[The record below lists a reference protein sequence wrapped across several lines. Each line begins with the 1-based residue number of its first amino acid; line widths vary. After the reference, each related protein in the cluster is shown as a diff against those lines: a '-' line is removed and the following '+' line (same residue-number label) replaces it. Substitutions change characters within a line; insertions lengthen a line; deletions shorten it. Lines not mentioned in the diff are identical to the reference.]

1 MGDAVRRAVLKR
13 TAPWHATKDVMDD
26 PIALLIPVI
35 RPFVRRSIRRKTALF
50 DQRPPV
56 PGRVVFLG
64 DSITEGGDWNEF
76 FPELRT
82 LNRGI
87 GGDSVAG
94 VRGRLASALHQPL
107 AVSLLIGTNDL
118 HGLGNTREIDGI
130 AEQFRDLVTSIKVTV
145 PNVPLYVNSITP
157 RTKSWVTKIEAL
169 NRQYASISA
178 EAGATYIDLW
188 PALAD
193 GEGALRKEF
202 TRDHLHLTEPGYQA
216 WVEVLAP
223 LLAAYA
229 NGHGV

>member
-1 MGDAVRRAVLKR
+1 
-13 TAPWHATKDVMDD
+13 MDD

-35 RPFVRRSIRRKTALF
+35 RPLVRRSIRRKTALF
-50 DQRPPV
+50 NQRPLI

-94 VRGRLASALHQPL
+94 VRGRLPSAIHQPV

-118 HGLGNTREIDGI
+118 HGLGETRDINGI
-130 AEQFRDLVTSIKVTV
+130 AEQFRDLVTNIRVTV
-145 PNVPLYVNSITP
+145 PDTPLYVNSVTP
-157 RTKSWVTKIEAL
+157 RTKSWVTKIKAL
-169 NRQYASISA
+169 NQRYARIA
-178 EAGATYIDLW
+178 ANADATYIDLW

-193 GEGALRKEF
+193 SEGALRKEF

-216 WVEVLAP
+216 WVGVLRP
-223 LLAAYA
+223 HLAAYA
-229 NGHGV
+229 IDDGGG